1 MRQHHCNHC
10 NINDVIVC
18 CAHTICNVIM
28 PVQCLVSSV
37 TKRRICSIFLFYYD
51 KVCERV
57 MSVIEKSTMS
67 TLCLK
72 KVVGLHQTHG
82 NNFCQLLTDFQN
94 VLIPAFHRT
103 CWWKIFY
110 RFCWK
115 FTSLSSSERIL
126 KNRLRT
132 DKVIAMS
139 LVYYFFGAHCICV
152 CKWLN
157 NTAVRWNISF
167 IDRILAIWCNV
178 SAARCYASAAYAVMP
193 CLSICLSRSCILSK
207 RINISSLFSPQV

>member
-1 MRQHHCNHC
+1 MTRDAKLTVVMNYYDRRASVRQSLERPYGETECERIHSINVHLHITVRQHHCNHC

-115 FTSLSSSERIL
+115 FTSLS
-126 KNRLRT
+126 
-132 DKVIAMS
+132 IA
-139 LVYYFFGAHCICV
+139 VKEF
-152 CKWLN
+152 
-157 NTAVRWNISF
+157 
-167 IDRILAIWCNV
+167 
-178 SAARCYASAAYAVMP
+178 
-193 CLSICLSRSCILSK
+193 
-207 RINISSLFSPQV
+207 